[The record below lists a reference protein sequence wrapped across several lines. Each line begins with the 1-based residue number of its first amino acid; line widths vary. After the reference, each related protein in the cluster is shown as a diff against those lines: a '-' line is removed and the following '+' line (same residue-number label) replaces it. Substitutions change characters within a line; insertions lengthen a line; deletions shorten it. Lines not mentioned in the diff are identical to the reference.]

1 VKVVGID
8 LQFGHLMENKCSEV
22 TLESEST
29 LRTYYTVSPLFAQF
43 ADRVTGPRATEQM
56 LVYLE
61 TLGEGLRGT
70 QNKTVAKSIIASPC
84 FHSLNVKGPPKH

>member
-1 VKVVGID
+1 

-22 TLESEST
+22 TLESESI

-43 ADRVTGPRATEQM
+43 ADRVTAPRATGQM

-61 TLGEGLRGT
+61 TLGERVRVSPSIVTTTL
-70 QNKTVAKSIIASPC
+70 VASV
-84 FHSLNVKGPPKH
+84 LLVG